1 MATHTSIYFENSKLE
16 EVEEAL
22 RAFFNEV
29 FPSKELITT
38 SSAQLPIYGDLF
50 QFGKFPTAFSYATC
64 PEGWCTA
71 HFNCF
76 SRFSD
81 FAQLQSQS
89 LATRIVVL
97 NIQSNSS
104 CYYIGVHEFGSLRRA
119 FAYEDGEW
127 TLQYGEPF
135 PFERDSPLADDI
147 RESDIERFCRE
158 YGLRTA
164 GHDCYPEKWYH
175 IQLVDQPEKW
185 KSETITKP
193 IPWWKRLLRRVAR
206 I

>member
-1 MATHTSIYFENSKLE
+1 MATHTSIYFENTKLE
-16 EVEEAL
+16 IVEEAL

-29 FPSKELITT
+29 FPSKELIST

-50 QFGKFPTAFSYATC
+50 HFGEFPTAFSYAAC

-76 SRFSD
+76 SRLSD
-81 FAQLQSQS
+81 FAQLQSQL

-119 FAYEDGEW
+119 IAYEDGEW
-127 TLQYGEPF
+127 TLQYGEPY
-135 PFERDSPLADDI
+135 PFERDSPLTDVI
-147 RESDIERFCRE
+147 RETDIERFCRE
-158 YGLRTA
+158 FDLRIT
-164 GHDCYPEKWYH
+164 GRDCFPEKWCH
-175 IQLVDQPEKW
+175 IQLVDQPEKR
-185 KSETITKP
+185 KYEAIARP
-193 IPWWKRLLRRVAR
+193 IPWWKRLLRRVAG